1 MAVSK
6 NSIRRSRRTRSSRRS
21 RTSLPSKSPTASQRA
36 GAKTST
42 PTARRRVPGAVYFNE
57 VRGKT
62 LEELSV
68 SADAQANLIT
78 LTFNDK
84 TEMTLDVEPGISVG
98 AMLESW
104 KTGNSRVLKRWP
116 RVRSQTL

>member
-1 MAVSK
+1 MAVAK
-6 NSIRRSRRTRSSRRS
+6 NSIRRSRRNR
-21 RTSLPSKSPTASQRA
+21 
-36 GAKTST
+36 
-42 PTARRRVPGAVYFNE
+42 TARRTRPALSPKSGRTGRPSGAKEGTPRARHRVPGAVYFDE

-62 LEELSV
+62 LEDLSV
-68 SADAQANLIT
+68 STDAQANLIT
-78 LTFNDK
+78 LTFDDK

-116 RVRSQTL
+116 RVRC

>member
-6 NSIRRSRRTRSSRRS
+6 NSIRPNRRS
-21 RTSLPSKSPTASQRA
+21 RSSLSPKSGRPAQPGS
-36 GAKTST
+36 AKTGR
-42 PTARRRVPGAVYFNE
+42 PHARHRVPGAVYFDE
-57 VRGKT
+57 VQGKT
-62 LEELSV
+62 LADLSV
-68 SADAQANLIT
+68 SADSQANLIT
-78 LTFNDK
+78 LTFNDQ

-116 RVRSQTL
+116 RVRC

>member
-1 MAVSK
+1 MAVAK
-6 NSIRRSRRTRSSRRS
+6 NSIRRSRRTRNSRRS
-21 RTSLPSKSPTASQRA
+21 QSPLPPKSRSLTEPASTKRTM
-36 GAKTST
+36 
-42 PTARRRVPGAVYFNE
+42 PTARPRVPGAVYFDE

-62 LEELSV
+62 LEDLSV
-68 SADAQANLIT
+68 SADTQANLIT
-78 LTFNDK
+78 LTFDDK

-116 RVRSQTL
+116 KIRSAG

>member
-6 NSIRRSRRTRSSRRS
+6 NSIRRSRRSPR
-21 RTSLPSKSPTASQRA
+21 SLPLKSLRPSQPSRA
-36 GAKTST
+36 KRGAPS
-42 PTARRRVPGAVYFNE
+42 ARNRVPGAVYFDE

-62 LEELSV
+62 LEDLSV
-68 SADAQANLIT
+68 SADSQANLIT

-116 RVRSQTL
+116 RVRSAG